1 MSNLLRS
8 TMSARLVKLPLELP
22 PDPSDLS
29 ANDSD
34 EDDEFLDAESDELE
48 AGDALGS
55 LGGHGGY
62 SGLGPPAIPFLKP
75 RVRAPKKPNPDF
87 APISAMDYFADALQV
102 LVPSRSL
109 DCRVYYTPPG
119 GGGETTVL
127 VCHHGAGY
135 SGLSFASLAREV
147 RAQGRGE
154 VGLLA
159 ADARRH
165 GKTKSTK
172 EGEEDPDLSID
183 VLVDDFTDMLREVF
197 PDPTVA
203 PTLLLVGHSMGGSVV
218 VRACPLLLDAKYRVS
233 GVAVLDVVEGS
244 ALEALPHMHSLLNA
258 RPDGFDSVEEAVE
271 WHVKTKTIRSAQSAR
286 VSVPS
291 IVVPA
296 GAADAATDNIN
307 GVKAQPPHAYVWR
320 TPLRSTAGYWS
331 GWFTGLSTAFLAARA
346 ARLLL
351 LAGTDRLDKPLMIAQ
366 MQGKFQMVVV
376 GGVGHMMH
384 EDDPMHVADL
394 LLEFWRRND
403 RARIPLRAGVSVK
416 GVGEG

>member
-8 TMSARLVKLPLELP
+8 TMSARLAKLPLELP

-34 EDDEFLDAESDELE
+34 EDDEFLDAESDE
-48 AGDALGS
+48 AGDAFGS
-55 LGGHGGY
+55 LGGHAGY

-87 APISAMDYFADALQV
+87 APISAGDYFADALQV
-102 LVPSRSL
+102 LVPARSL

-119 GGGETTVL
+119 GRGETTVM

-135 SGLSFASLAREV
+135 SGLSFAALAREV

-154 VGLLA
+154 LGILA

-172 EGEEDPDLSID
+172 EGEEEDPDLSID
-183 VLVDDFTDMLREVF
+183 VLIDDFVDMLRAVF
-197 PDPTVA
+197 PDPAVA

-244 ALEALPHMHSLLNA
+244 AIEALPHMHSLLNA

-296 GAADAATDNIN
+296 AAAAGST
-307 GVKAQPPHAYVWR
+307 APPPHAYVWR

-376 GGVGHMMH
+376 GGVGHMLH

-403 RARIPLRAGVSVK
+403 RARIPVRAGVSVK

>member
-1 MSNLLRS
+1 
-8 TMSARLVKLPLELP
+8 MSARLAKLPRELP

-34 EDDEFLDAESDELE
+34 EDDEFLDAESDE

-87 APISAMDYFADALQV
+87 APISAVDYFADALQV

-119 GGGETTVL
+119 GRGETTVL

-218 VRACPLLLDAKYRVS
+218 YRVS

-244 ALEALPHMHSLLNA
+244 ALEALPHMHSLLNS

-296 GAADAATDNIN
+296 RAADAATDNTN

-366 MQGKFQMVVV
+366 MQVRLFLIFICVFSLQL
-376 GGVGHMMH
+376 HRT
-384 EDDPMHVADL
+384 DDPMHVADL